1 MPIRTA
7 VRPALALALL
17 MIVGALPAAAHA
29 GVGFRFGVSAGDVTS
44 NSAILWGR
52 ATGKAT
58 VILQVSSSRRFRPG
72 QFTSYAVKSR
82 KSHDYTLNR
91 KVKRLRASKRYWF
104 RFVSRHRKSAS
115 GTFRTAPGRN
125 SSQTIRFGW
134 TGDTDFS
141 KAPGQ
146 TKPFWNSGGIFRHM
160 KAEGNAFNV
169 MLGDSIY
176 SDSEVPGRLFPIA
189 LTVKQKW
196 GKYKTNLGDRF
207 LRALRG
213 SAGYYSQ
220 WDDHEFVND
229 FSPQENSFDNGVD
242 INGHTLFRRGVQA
255 FRDYAPVAY
264 TSRNGL
270 YRSFRWGKNLE
281 VFFLDE
287 RTFRSAN
294 ADANH
299 VCDNP
304 QTHSPDLAPT
314 APQST
319 RNVFGGAFPST
330 GLSQPVSAACLA
342 TIRSSTRT
350 FLGRRQ
356 YNRFTAAVKRST
368 ARWKVIMNELPIQQ
382 YYALPYDRWEGFEF
396 ERQRLLRFLRDNVKN
411 VVFLTTDVH
420 ATLVNDARL
429 QTLEP
434 GGPMNSGIF
443 DFTVGPAATRN
454 FASEIDNTTGNPG
467 TGTLVASAF
476 FTPPPPAGVGMRC
489 AIVDQFSYG
498 QVRVSASK
506 LSITPKGIDGRPQ
519 SQCPTLTL
527 THRP

>member
-1 MPIRTA
+1 
-7 VRPALALALL
+7 
-17 MIVGALPAAAHA
+17 
-29 GVGFRFGVSAGDVTS
+29 
-44 NSAILWGR
+44 
-52 ATGKAT
+52 
-58 VILQVSSSRRFRPG
+58 
-72 QFTSYAVKSR
+72 
-82 KSHDYTLNR
+82 
-91 KVKRLRASKRYWF
+91 
-104 RFVSRHRKSAS
+104 
-115 GTFRTAPGRN
+115 
-125 SSQTIRFGW
+125 
-134 TGDTDFS
+134 
-141 KAPGQ
+141 
-146 TKPFWNSGGIFRHM
+146 
-160 KAEGNAFNV
+160 
-169 MLGDSIY
+169 
-176 SDSEVPGRLFPIA
+176 
-189 LTVKQKW
+189 
-196 GKYKTNLGDRF
+196 
-207 LRALRG
+207 
-213 SAGYYSQ
+213 
-220 WDDHEFVND
+220 
-229 FSPQENSFDNGVD
+229 VD

-255 FRDYAPVAY
+255 FRDYAPVSY

-498 QVRVSASK
+498 EVRVSASK